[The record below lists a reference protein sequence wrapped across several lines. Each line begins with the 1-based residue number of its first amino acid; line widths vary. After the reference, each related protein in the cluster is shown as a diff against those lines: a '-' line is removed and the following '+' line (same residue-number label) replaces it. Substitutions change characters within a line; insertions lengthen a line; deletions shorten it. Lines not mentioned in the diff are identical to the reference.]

1 MKISDLINKIEGD
14 TEELYHSI
22 NPAEIELREKVWD
35 IWMKIID
42 IMPEEE

>member
-1 MKISDLINKIEGD
+1 MKIADLINKIEGD
-14 TEELYHSI
+14 VEELYHSI
-22 NPAEIELREKVWD
+22 SPGDIELREKVWD